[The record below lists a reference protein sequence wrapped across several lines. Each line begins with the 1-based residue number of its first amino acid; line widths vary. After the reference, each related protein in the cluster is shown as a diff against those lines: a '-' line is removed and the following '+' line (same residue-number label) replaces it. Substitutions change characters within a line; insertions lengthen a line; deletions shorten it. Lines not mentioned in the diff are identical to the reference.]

1 MLFLLLTGLA
11 ALLYNSLIREQLIDY
26 DALIRQSLVDVQT
39 IERVLGTKP
48 LYVIDTSDGRY
59 YAVVDSASGYQSQV
73 ETLSIADEGGRL
85 AAVLITKENET
96 PIFFRRLY
104 EHGFFDGFKGL
115 SAKEPIYFAGAPGY
129 SGYLGNVP
137 TDNYI
142 DAVSGSTISTHAVT
156 EAVNKGTL
164 TISRMYFSNAW
175 NNPYDLPEINSN
187 TLAVVLVF
195 LLALLGSFIKIM
207 GRLRLGFLV
216 VSIALL
222 GFTANQFVTL
232 PMLHSVSQLQIP
244 WVTNIK
250 WYVLLVGSLAVI
262 LFTGKNIYCGWICP
276 FGALQEVLN
285 RLAGF
290 KPLTASPPLLAIL
303 RLAGPTLLWLAI
315 MLGTGLNNYGTLDY
329 QPFGAMFLFRGSWVQ
344 WLILPV
350 LLIMSLFYRRFY
362 CQFFCPVG
370 FLYNLLTRWRNK
382 GVKACQKVK
391 LIWGK
396 VTTRVN

>member
-11 ALLYNSLIREQLIDY
+11 ALLYNSLIREQSIDY
-26 DALIRQSLVDVQT
+26 EALIQQNLVDVQK
-39 IERVLGTKP
+39 IERILGIKP
-48 LYVIDTSDGRY
+48 LYVIDTSNGRY
-59 YAVVDSASGYQSQV
+59 YAAVDKASGYQSQV
-73 ETLSIADEGGRL
+73 ETLSIADKEGRL
-85 AAVLITKENET
+85 ASVLITKQNET

-104 EHGFFDGFKGL
+104 ERGFFDGFKGL
-115 SAKEPIYFAGAPGY
+115 SVKEPIYFAGAPGY
-129 SGYLGNVP
+129 SGYLGNTP

-156 EAVNKGTL
+156 EAVNKGSF
-164 TISRMYFSNAW
+164 TISRMYFSAAW
-175 NNPYDLPEINSN
+175 INPYDQPEINGN
-187 TLAVVLVF
+187 TMAVILVF
-195 LLALLGSFIKIM
+195 LLALLGAFVKRLS
-207 GRLRLGFLV
+207 RLRLGFLV

-232 PMLHSVSQLQIP
+232 PMLYSVSQLQIP

-250 WYVLLVGSLAVI
+250 WYVLLVGSLALI

-285 RLAGF
+285 KLAGF
-290 KPLTASPPLLAIL
+290 GPLTVSPPLLATL

-329 QPFGAMFLFRGSWVQ
+329 QPFGAMFLFRGSWVL

-350 LLIMSLFYRRFY
+350 LLMMSLFYKRFY

-382 GVKACQKVK
+382 GVKACQKMK
-391 LIWGK
+391 LIWRKGI
-396 VTTRVN
+396 TRVN